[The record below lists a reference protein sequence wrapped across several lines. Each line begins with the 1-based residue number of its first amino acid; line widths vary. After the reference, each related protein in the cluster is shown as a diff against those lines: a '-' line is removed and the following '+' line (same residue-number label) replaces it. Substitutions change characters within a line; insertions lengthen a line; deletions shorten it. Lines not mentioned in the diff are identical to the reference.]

1 MAAGNGGFMI
11 QETSPHNNLGSK
23 KKKKTSFTSTDI
35 QKNFSVSK
43 NYTEKI

>member
-23 KKKKTSFTSTDI
+23 KKKKDI
-35 QKNFSVSK
+35 LYK
-43 NYTEKI
+43 Y